1 MDETD
6 DVGRFGVEDL
16 QECGFPSK
24 KHCYNIYTHK
34 DNLNKAT
41 KDLMFDVVISCCL
54 LGPDEKGGREDE
66 EDKDGLK
73 HVFRGRGP
81 VSYHRVRL
89 YSNCTHTLPLHYS

>member
-41 KDLMFDVVISCCL
+41 EDLMFDVCSYFL
-54 LGPDEKGGREDE
+54 LFVG
-66 EDKDGLK
+66 
-73 HVFRGRGP
+73 
-81 VSYHRVRL
+81 S
-89 YSNCTHTLPLHYS
+89 